1 MAVLGVSSQGGGC
14 LGEVR
19 ENSLVRHWIQ
29 RVLCSNLP
37 SSFSYIQ
44 TPPRGLFS
52 PLYLLVLPFCPS
64 HVHPHPSFLCDGST
78 GPAHESPAQNRIQL
92 DPTPVLRFGGATAYA
107 QGPARQRGNT
117 QGPARMLLPEPNFQE
132 SVLTFYF
139 IEAGSLLMLLCNAL
153 QPGGRGLRETPP
165 ILPSHCRIAATVGCG
180 DALPLQPG
188 FFF

>member
-1 MAVLGVSSQGGGC
+1 MSDMAVLGVSLQGGGC

-52 PLYLLVLPFCPS
+52 PPYLPVLP
-64 HVHPHPSFLCDGST
+64 VNPHPSFLCDGST

-92 DPTPVLRFGGATAYA
+92 DPTPVLRFGGAM
-107 QGPARQRGNT
+107 P
-117 QGPARMLLPEPNFQE
+117 MLK
-132 SVLTFYF
+132 
-139 IEAGSLLMLLCNAL
+139 A
-153 QPGGRGLRETPP
+153 QPGRGETHKALRECF
-165 ILPSHCRIAATVGCG
+165 CRNQTFRSRFSLSTLLRQG
-180 DALPLQPG
+180 LS
-188 FFF
+188 